1 MIIGSNDAA
10 NITTNS
16 GLDVD
21 NQTFRLTLKNMN
33 KLTPHK
39 FEELS
44 TEKITYKWTNN
55 FTANVTVNTSDNATA
70 TVNASDNATANVTVN
85 AIKVYRYSVVNA
97 SDNAI
102 TVNLD

>member
-44 TEKITYKWTNN
+44 TEKITYK
-55 FTANVTVNTSDNATA
+55 
-70 TVNASDNATANVTVN
+70 
-85 AIKVYRYSVVNA
+85 
-97 SDNAI
+97 
-102 TVNLD
+102 